1 MDDDRIA
8 LERMD
13 TKDLLERIICGES
26 QAIGEIWRRHYGRM
40 HELAT
45 RSLRRYRGLSR
56 RYEAD
61 EFLHDVVGRLTKL
74 AVRGKLRVDTSLAD
88 DFWLLFRD
96 VLRQSIR
103 DEVQRISAIKRGGN
117 GSKNPDREGKRRAAF
132 QGPRVGPAVPEDL
145 DMIESRE
152 LGPEPL
158 AMLDEVMQR
167 LFDRLNEQQ
176 KLVLT
181 YRLSLMD
188 IPEIAE
194 KTGLSERTISRHVK
208 EIQRIYS
215 LL

>member
-1 MDDDRIA
+1 MDDDRNV

-26 QAIGEIWRRHYGRM
+26 QAIGEIWRRHYRRM

-45 RSLRRYRGLSR
+45 QSLRRYRGLSR

-74 AVRGKLRVDTSLAD
+74 AVRGQLRHDTSLAN

-103 DEVQRISAIKRGGN
+103 DEVERLSAIKRGGD
-117 GSKNPDREGKRRAAF
+117 GPRNPDREGKRRTFF
-132 QGPRVGPAVPEDL
+132 QGPRAGPAVPEDL
-145 DMIESRE
+145 DMIESDE

-158 AMLDEVMQR
+158 AMLDEVMER

-176 KLVLT
+176 RLVLT
-181 YRLSLMD
+181 YRFSLMT

-194 KTGLSERTISRHVK
+194 KTGLSERTISRRVK
-208 EIQRIYS
+208 QIQQIYS
-215 LL
+215 RL